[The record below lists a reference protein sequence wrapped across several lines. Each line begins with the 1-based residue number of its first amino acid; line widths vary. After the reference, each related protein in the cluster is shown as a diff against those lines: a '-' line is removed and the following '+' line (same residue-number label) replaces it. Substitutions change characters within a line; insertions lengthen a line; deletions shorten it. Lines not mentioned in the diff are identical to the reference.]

1 MTINQY
7 VILIL
12 KTKQTTH
19 KSNKP
24 KEIQIGNFLVSFD
37 KGEFNAIKITAVAGH
52 WNIRFREDNP
62 LYGFISTELKSTEGK
77 KILNML
83 FAMYYATC
91 NAIPDAPLVQDI
103 LMAYQRSVER
113 TQERIGSMSDKE
125 HDEILEEEKLI
136 YKQRNDESNNR
147 I

>member
-1 MTINQY
+1 M
-7 VILIL
+7 
-12 KTKQTTH
+12 KTKQTSH

-24 KEIQIGNFLVSFD
+24 KGTQIGNFLVSFD

-91 NAIPDAPLVQDI
+91 NAIPDATLVQDI
-103 LMAYQRSVER
+103 LIAYQRSVER
-113 TQERIGSMSDKE
+113 MQEKIGSLSDKE
-125 HDEILEEEKLI
+125 HDEILEEEKSI
-136 YKQRNDESNNR
+136 YKQRNDESDN
-147 I
+147 